1 MGDEREVRT
10 PPRSQGVQH
19 TQRPFLKSINHSRF
33 SFPLPPSGGQGPGC
47 PKDIHL
53 ENLEREKTGVAGA

>member
-19 TQRPFLKSINHSRF
+19 TAAIPVKSITDSRF